1 MILLRNPNDN
11 TTKMVEEGVSYQR
24 CFPKDPNG
32 SWCWEVIGQQG
43 PDTEFEAETGIR
55 VGDSIAALTK
65 AFGIKPCSKCEQRR
79 RVLNEIKKRGIAGTL
94 KALKD
99 IGF

>member
-1 MILLRNPNDN
+1 MILLRNPLNGQI
-11 TTKMVEEGVSYQR
+11 KQVEEGMPYQR
-24 CFPKDPNG
+24 CTPRF
-32 SWCWEVIGQQG
+32 CWEVIGEEG
-43 PDTEFEAETGIR
+43 PDTEFEANTGIK
-55 VGDSIAALTK
+55 VGDQIAKFTK

-79 RVLNEIKKRGIAGTL
+79 RVLNEIKERGIAGTL